1 MNFDNIHSI
10 SATNSIIQIGENIS
24 YNGKPAPTKVV
35 EVEEAEVVEEEI
47 STDVAPKRC
56 GRPQAV
62 LFVGADGKEDMAV
75 REREKQHFL
84 AYLREHKLSGA
95 SLSAAKDDTLNQTIA
110 GFVRYWKKQEL
121 IAENTGATAVY
132 NFLTTDCGIPNGT
145 QKKAVTNKWNAFFKD
160 TDYGRERYFDIKG
173 SL

>member
-1 MNFDNIHSI
+1 MAVIINYGGEVYTDHAKKIVYNTSYSKPTDEHI
-10 SATNSIIQIGENIS
+10 S
-24 YNGKPAPTKVV
+24 
-35 EVEEAEVVEEEI
+35 EAEVVEEEI

>member
-1 MNFDNIHSI
+1 MAVIINYGEVYTDHAKKIVYNTSYSKPTDEHI
-10 SATNSIIQIGENIS
+10 S
-24 YNGKPAPTKVV
+24 
-35 EVEEAEVVEEEI
+35 EAEVVEEEI

-110 GFVRYWKKQEL
+110 GFVRY
-121 IAENTGATAVY
+121 
-132 NFLTTDCGIPNGT
+132 
-145 QKKAVTNKWNAFFKD
+145 
-160 TDYGRERYFDIKG
+160 
-173 SL
+173 